1 MNILL
6 RQHWSWLS
14 PQILEKHQCLC
25 CFRVLYTWSFPA
37 SWYVSLPCNTHTCTG
52 THTHTCTHVP
62 SLFFCLANFFRS
74 HLNSFLGSVLWCP
87 DLAWSSLYAP
97 WPLHV
102 LLEMCI
108 TLVLCTRQRAWLD
121 TDRWRLW
128 LCLTHQHP
136 QHLALGQ
143 ALNNCLIHICWMN
156 AQIIY
161 LLYFHTRRQGLRDM
175 QQPAQ
180 GHPAG
185 EKDSCQAW
193 DSELTI
199 KHQQALKRLQ
209 SSVERCRGWE
219 ERAWNPSGIP
229 NTYKWGK
236 KLNSCWKRSLF
247 STLPSHLIPT
257 LSLSPGVT
265 FHSDPPDPSLSNDN
279 SLRAPLFPTSAY
291 FSPYTIWHIPMYL
304 TGCVWSAWR
313 HWGVSSVGVGML
325 SGLFTAVSPVPK
337 TVPDT

>member
-6 RQHWSWLS
+6 HQHWSWRS
-14 PQILEKHQCLC
+14 PQFLEKHQRLC
-25 CFRVLYTWSFPA
+25 CLRVLYTWSVPA
-37 SWYVSLPCNTHTCTG
+37 SWYVSLPCNTHTCTD
-52 THTHTCTHVP
+52 THTHTHVP
-62 SLFFCLANFFRS
+62 SLFFYLANFFRS

-87 DLAWSSLYAP
+87 DLAWSSLYAL

-108 TLVLCTRQRAWLD
+108 TLGLCTHQHAWLD
-121 TDRWRLW
+121 TEPWRLW

-143 ALNNCLIHICWMN
+143 ALTNCSIRICWMSV
-156 AQIIY
+156 QIIY
-161 LLYFHTRRQGLRDM
+161 LLHFHTRRQGLRDM
-175 QQPAQ
+175 QWPTQ

-199 KHQQALKRLQ
+199 KHQQALKRPQ
-209 SSVERCRGWE
+209 SSGERCRGWE

-229 NTYKWGK
+229 NMHKWGK

-247 STLPSHLIPT
+247 STLPNHLIPT
-257 LSLSPGVT
+257 LSLSPGFT
-265 FHSDPPDPSLSNDN
+265 FHGDPPDPSLSNDN
-279 SLRAPLFPTSAY
+279 FLRAPLFPISAPIFLHTPPGTY
-291 FSPYTIWHIPMYL
+291 LCIWWVVYGLHGD
-304 TGCVWSAWR
+304 T
-313 HWGVSSVGVGML
+313 GVSVL
-325 SGLFTAVSPVPK
+325 WE
-337 TVPDT
+337 